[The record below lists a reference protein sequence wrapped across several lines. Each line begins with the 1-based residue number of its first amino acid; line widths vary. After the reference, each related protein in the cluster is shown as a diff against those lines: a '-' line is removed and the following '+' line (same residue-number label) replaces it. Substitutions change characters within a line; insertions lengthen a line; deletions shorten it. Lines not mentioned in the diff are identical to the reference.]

1 MEQAILFDDSRI
13 RGNLLPFTFTRPVGD
28 IRIGILTIKE
38 KWEKHLMVETVY
50 FTEDYLQAKYRY
62 KNIPSLLI
70 NGALCPDEALLT
82 AVQHLKPDESLWKD
96 EYLLATNSVSP
107 ITFNLSDVS
116 RKHAIQYSEPVTLI
130 TQKWHIFQHNGDEIR
145 KDFQLVTKRRISAGS
160 SDPYTHIYNES
171 AVFIEPGA
179 KIKASIINAEA
190 GPVYIGK
197 HTQILE
203 GSLIKGPFALCE
215 GAVLSMGAKMRGD
228 ITVGPKCRVGG
239 EVSNSVFFGYSNKS
253 HDGYLGNSVVGQWC
267 NLGANTN
274 VSNLKNNHSPVRVW
288 DYVKGG
294 YNDTGLRF
302 CGSFIGDHSKLGIS
316 TMLNTG
322 TVVGVGANVFGE
334 GFPRKLIPSFAW
346 GGASGFSTFM
356 LKKAEDT
363 ARIAME
369 LKGEQFEE
377 IDRQII
383 QRVFDLTR
391 PYRIW
396 EKGF

>member
-13 RGNLLPFTFTRPVGD
+13 RDNLLPFTFTRPVGD

-38 KWEKHLMVETVY
+38 KWEKHLMVETGYV
-50 FTEDYLQAKYRY
+50 TEDYLKTKYRY

-70 NGALCPDEALLT
+70 NGALCPDEALL
-82 AVQHLKPDESLWKD
+82 AAIQHLKPDESLWKD

-107 ITFNLSDVS
+107 ISFNLSDVS
-116 RKHAIQYSEPVTLI
+116 RKHALQYSGPVTLI
-130 TQKWHIFQHNGDEIR
+130 TQKWHIFQHNGEEIR
-145 KDFQLVTKRRISAGS
+145 KDFQLITKRRISAGS

-215 GAVLSMGAKMRGD
+215 GAVLSMGSKMRGD
-228 ITVGPKCRVGG
+228 ITVGPKCKVGG

-274 VSNLKNNHSPVRVW
+274 VSNLKNNHSPIRVW

-346 GGASGFSTFM
+346 GGAGGFNTFM